1 VTPLLLSAPPAIS
14 PPSRARGSRWKAAFL
29 PSAALAALW
38 SKYDPR
44 MLELDYFLAYPDR
57 SWPILRE
64 ILYEHFD
71 RARPNKAHE
80 VLARLETE
88 GWPRGPGSIQ

>member
-1 VTPLLLSAPPAIS
+1 
-14 PPSRARGSRWKAAFL
+14 
-29 PSAALAALW
+29 
-38 SKYDPR
+38 

-88 GWPRGPGSIQ
+88 GWPRSPGSIQ